1 MKKNINHKR
10 IRTFIYGF
18 AFVISILCTSQ
29 CFAQSSTKKDT
40 KASSFQYM
48 KKLNNVFDYVQQNY
62 VDEIDPSVLYEG
74 ALKGM
79 LEALEDPY
87 TLYLDSDYMR
97 DLQDT
102 TAGNFGGVGL
112 SISKPLE
119 NKADKPAY
127 VEVAYPI
134 DDSPGAKAGIQA
146 GDLLIAVEGQPTD
159 EMSMNDVLDVLRGE
173 IGTPVT
179 VTVQRGANMKFDVKL
194 VRALIEVPTAKYG
207 MIEGTKTGY
216 VRLIEFTPETP
227 NRLQDAL
234 DSFEQEGFDS
244 LIIDV
249 RDNPGGLITSVVNV
263 VDKFIDEG
271 VIVSTK
277 SRVLFENH
285 EFLATPDKTTFTKK
299 VPIVILINRGS
310 ASASEILSGALKD
323 YHLAYLVGEKTYGKG
338 SVQQVI
344 PLSNTDGFK
353 MTTARYYTPS
363 DVNIDKIGIPPD
375 LEIKNFFIP
384 KEQEDVYVKLVES
397 GELEKL
403 AKENSNMTE
412 AEIAKAAEELAK
424 TYPIDLRI
432 LRRLIRVQAKK
443 AQSAALYD
451 MDYDIQLQEA
461 LKIVQRPDFFD
472 LVKNTKTLK
481 ELQEEAEQKAA
492 ETQEE
497 E

>member
-1 MKKNINHKR
+1 
-10 IRTFIYGF
+10 
-18 AFVISILCTSQ
+18 
-29 CFAQSSTKKDT
+29 
-40 KASSFQYM
+40 
-48 KKLNNVFDYVQQNY
+48 
-62 VDEIDPSVLYEG
+62 
-74 ALKGM
+74 
-79 LEALEDPY
+79 
-87 TLYLDSDYMR
+87 
-97 DLQDT
+97 
-102 TAGNFGGVGL
+102 
-112 SISKPLE
+112 
-119 NKADKPAY
+119 
-127 VEVAYPI
+127 
-134 DDSPGAKAGIQA
+134 
-146 GDLLIAVEGQPTD
+146 
-159 EMSMNDVLDVLRGE
+159 
-173 IGTPVT
+173 
-179 VTVQRGANMKFDVKL
+179 
-194 VRALIEVPTAKYG
+194 
-207 MIEGTKTGY
+207 
-216 VRLIEFTPETP
+216 
-227 NRLQDAL
+227 
-234 DSFEQEGFDS
+234 
-244 LIIDV
+244 
-249 RDNPGGLITSVVNV
+249 
-263 VDKFIDEG
+263 
-271 VIVSTK
+271 
-277 SRVLFENH
+277 LFENH

-412 AEIAKAAEELAK
+412 AEITKAAEELAK